1 MFARNVSMHLK
12 PNTAAEFTRTLERDI
27 VPMLRKQS
35 GFADELTFL
44 NSNGTEAVAISL
56 WDNQESADAY
66 SRDSYAKV
74 LKGLAKVVEGTPV
87 VRTWEVS
94 NSTFHRIA
102 ALN

>member
-1 MFARNVSMHLK
+1 M
-12 PNTAAEFTRTLERDI
+12 
-27 VPMLRKQS
+27 
-35 GFADELTFL
+35 
-44 NSNGTEAVAISL
+44 AISL

>member
-1 MFARNVSMHLK
+1 MFARSVSMHLK
-12 PNTAAEFTRTLERDI
+12 PNTAGEFTRTLERDI

-44 NSNGTEAVAISL
+44 GSNGTEAVAISL

-66 SRDSYAKV
+66 SRDTYAKV

-87 VRTWEVS
+87 VRTFEVS

>member
-12 PNTAAEFTRTLERDI
+12 PNTAGEFTRTLERDI

-56 WDNQESADAY
+56 WDNQESADSY
-66 SRDSYAKV
+66 SRDSYAEV
-74 LKGLAKVVEGTPV
+74 LKGLAKVVDGTPV
-87 VRTWEVS
+87 VRTFEVS

>member
-1 MFARNVSMHLK
+1 MHLK
-12 PNTAAEFTRTLERDI
+12 PNTAGEFTRTLERDI

-44 NSNGTEAVAISL
+44 NWNGTEAVAISL

-66 SRDSYAKV
+66 SRDRYAEV
-74 LKGLAKVVEGTPV
+74 LKGLVKVIDGTPV
-87 VRTWEVS
+87 VRTYEVS